1 MAHAKDTAT
10 VLLDTKDTVT
20 IHSEDTKPALDIEA
34 ENASSNHEE
43 EGEVDPRLERR
54 VVRKLDMV
62 ILPLLSLSF
71 MFAYLVSHQWHS

>member
-20 IHSEDTKPALDIEA
+20 IHSEDPKPALDIEA
-34 ENASSNHEE
+34 EHASSSHEE
-43 EGEVDPRLERR
+43 EEVDPRLERK